1 MAGSNPYIKAA
12 QVELPKKK
20 YKITYLM
27 PGENDGPKVDQK
39 IEKTVE
45 VDPENIPS
53 GHTGLKG
60 SVLDIALGS
69 DIDIDH
75 ACGGVVACSTCHV
88 IVKKGL
94 NSCNESTDEEE
105 DQLDKAPGLTPQSRL
120 GCQCVPNG
128 TEDLVVEVPNWNR
141 NLVRE

>member
-1 MAGSNPYIKAA
+1 MAGSNPYIKTA

-20 YKITYLM
+20 YKITYFL
-27 PGENDGPKVDQK
+27 PGEKEG
-39 IEKTVE
+39 KTVE

-60 SVLDIALGS
+60 SVLDIAMGS

-75 ACGGVVACSTCHV
+75 ACGGVVACSTCHIV
-88 IVKKGL
+88 VKKGL
-94 NSCNESTDEEE
+94 NSCNESTDAEE

-120 GCQCVPNG
+120 GCQCVANG

>member
-20 YKITYLM
+20 YKITYLIG
-27 PGENDGPKVDQK
+27 GE
-39 IEKTVE
+39 EKTVE
-45 VDPENIPS
+45 VDPNDIPS
-53 GHTGLKG
+53 AHTGLKG
-60 SVLDIALGS
+60 SVLDIAMGS

-94 NSCNESTDEEE
+94 GTCNASTDEEE

-120 GCQCVPNG
+120 GCQVVANG